1 MDLPHANIYVR
12 LPATQDITEQNVL
25 ALFSQFGDID
35 NIRVYRPAPGTG
47 VPHALI
53 RYISPAS
60 AAAAIVGMN
69 GSMMEG
75 QPILVK
81 LADADVVPRVHSGQI
96 PSEWV
101 YCRGL
106 PSHYSREDVI
116 LLFAPFI
123 PILEMKI
130 FPSTEAYKGT
140 GALVQLESVN
150 KAALAI
156 GTLNNCLPPNS
167 SQPMLARF
175 ADSPSEK
182 AAKAARKERIMTRA
196 GSAPLSA
203 LMSGALPHSGGSG
216 ASSGGQS
223 FHLHHQH
230 QHNYLPD
237 PGNYNHS
244 VALAD
249 QLQRQILEL
258 SLVAASQ
265 HQQQGGL
272 GLNES
277 GNNYGGNHS
286 RKSTFSNSSTV
297 GTPNLSASLYGKSF
311 TDMRLSSN
319 SDGGVTESA
328 INQMLQ
334 NNQQWQQQLQQ
345 QQGTASLHH
354 MTGLPAPMLA
364 AAAMAAANYNAQG
377 KGMMSTAAVAAAAA
391 SAAAGGGG
399 NIGIMGVDNTTATNS
414 SNTNSNNSNDNTDG
428 SSSIYITGLPGNT
441 DRLWLFERF
450 CRYGG
455 ILNLRVSMDDSTGKC
470 SGVAFIKYTSAEAA
484 LAAQLSMNELVVGD
498 RRIQVIVQNIAVI
511 NNNPASNHT
520 YGGSSGGGLVLSP
533 GRQSGLPLSSNGDGK
548 SDGGGDAGSSS
559 PLTQAAS
566 LDSSGRELSGVGG
579 VLPEGLLDSASG
591 SRSNID
597 GGGGMGGGGADQQ
610 LMSAM
615 WNI

>member
-12 LPATQDITEQNVL
+12 LPATQEITEQNVL
-25 ALFSQFGDID
+25 DLFSQFGDID

-53 RYISPAS
+53 RYVAPAS

-123 PILEMKI
+123 PILEIKI

-156 GTLNNCLPPNS
+156 GTLNNCLPPSS

-182 AAKAARKERIMTRA
+182 AAKAARKERMMTRT
-196 GSAPLSA
+196 GSAPLAA
-203 LMSGALPHSGGSG
+203 LMSALPHSGGSA

-237 PGNYNHS
+237 PGSYNHS
-244 VALAD
+244 AALAD
-249 QLQRQILEL
+249 QLQRQLLEL
-258 SLVAASQ
+258 SLVAAA
-265 HQQQGGL
+265 QQQGAM
-272 GLNES
+272 GLNGS
-277 GNNYGGNHS
+277 GNNNGSNGSHTS
-286 RKSTFSNSSTV
+286 AFSNSSPV

-319 SDGGVTESA
+319 SDGGATESA

-334 NNQQWQQQLQQ
+334 NNHHWQQQLQQ
-345 QQGTASLHH
+345 QQQGASLHH
-354 MTGLPAPMLA
+354 MAGLPAPMLA
-364 AAAMAAANYNAQG
+364 AAAMAAANYNTQG
-377 KGMMSTAAVAAAAA
+377 KGLMSTAA
-391 SAAAGGGG
+391 AGNN
-399 NIGIMGVDNTTATNS
+399 NISLMDVNTTT
-414 SNTNSNNSNDNTDG
+414 TTNNSNTSNNNSNANTDG
-428 SSSIYITGLPGNT
+428 SSSIYITGLPDTT
-441 DRLWLFERF
+441 DRLWLFEKF

-455 ILNLRVSMDDSTGKC
+455 ILSLRVSMDEGTGKC

-484 LAAQLSMNELVVGD
+484 LAAQLSLNGLVIGD
-498 RRIQVIVQNIAVI
+498 RMIQVIVQNIAVA
-511 NNNPASNHT
+511 NNTAGNT
-520 YGGSSGGGLVLSP
+520 GGHNSISGGHVLSP

-548 SDGGGDAGSSS
+548 SEGGDAGSFS

-566 LDSSGRELSGVGG
+566 LDSSGRGLSGAG
-579 VLPEGLLDSASG
+579 VFPEGLLDPMSG

-597 GGGGMGGGGADQQ
+597 AGGGEGGGMGGGGADQQ

-615 WNI
+615 WTI